1 MADYKTTRKLEPEV
15 AAYIA
20 GLIDGEGT
28 ITLSRRHAN
37 EHRQLVVSIANTE
50 LPLLEYVLEQTGT
63 GKITRKRTVSA
74 KHTPSFCYAVS
85 NRQALTL
92 LEQLHP
98 YLRSYKR
105 RRAELILA
113 KYEQLTPRNGKYTPA
128 LNQIRLDFERELLAT
143 RASCK

>member
-1 MADYKTTRKLEPEV
+1 MADYKTTRKLKPEA

-50 LPLLEYVLEQTGT
+50 LSLLKYVLEQTGT
-63 GKITRKRTVSA
+63 GKITRKRTVSDQ
-74 KHTPSFCYAVS
+74 HTPSFCYAVS
-85 NRQALTL
+85 NRQALKL
-92 LEQLHP
+92 LQQLRP

-105 RRAELILA
+105 QRAELILA
-113 KYEQLTPRNGKYTPA
+113 KYEQLTPRNGKYTLA
-128 LNQIRLDFERELLAT
+128 GNQARVVFEQEVLST
-143 RASCK
+143 HPSQ